1 MIEPYDYD
9 KLKELVKNRDV
20 PALKQFMK
28 DNDLIVDHGAIISK
42 HQEEYSKGVDFYDI
56 QQHIRKIFLNSSYG
70 ATLADTSGL
79 YDRRVGASI
88 TLSGRNITRHMSSKA
103 VQELTGEYTCKDWHR
118 TLNDTDSVYV
128 TFENTKYSDLP
139 MADKV
144 KLADEI
150 CEHINDSF
158 SEFCQRTFNV
168 DETHGNLIRC
178 AREVVYKSGLLLAKK
193 HYALLVTDNEGND
206 VTHNDLGGH
215 IKLRGLDLVR
225 ADTSPEIKKLLTRVL
240 ELILTNG
247 TKSDVEDV
255 IIDFLKKYNDK
266 DTWEKGAPKSVRNIS
281 DWEEKLGI
289 IKGDYTV
296 GNKSVHD
303 LDALETLINV
313 PATARAAINWNKL
326 RIIYN
331 DLAVPQI
338 MDGHRV
344 IVVKLKPNPFGFKSV
359 AIPYDLTEIPQWFKE
374 LCFDVNEMDASVVI
388 KKIRNMTDA
397 LHWELNLDKNKMSEQ
412 FGDTIEEEW

>member
-9 KLKELVKNRDV
+9 KLKELVKARDV

-28 DNDLIVDHGAIISK
+28 ENDLVVDHGAIVSV
-42 HQEEYSKGVDFYDI
+42 HREEYEKGVDFYDI

-103 VQELTGEYTCKDWHR
+103 VQELTGEYTYLTPVR
-118 TLNDTDSVYV
+118 VINDTDSVYV
-128 TFENTKYSDLP
+128 TFDGTDYAGLTMPE
-139 MADKV
+139 KV

-168 DETHGNLIRC
+168 DEAHGNLIRC

-225 ADTSPEIKKLLTRVL
+225 ADTSPEIKKLLTRVFFL
-240 ELILTNG
+240 CSMGNIGVFTNE
-247 TKSDVEDV
+247 TKGE
-255 IIDFLKKYNDK
+255 IY
-266 DTWEKGAPKSVRNIS
+266 E
-281 DWEEKLGI
+281 
-289 IKGDYTV
+289 IK
-296 GNKSVHD
+296 
-303 LDALETLINV
+303 E
-313 PATARAAINWNKL
+313 
-326 RIIYN
+326 
-331 DLAVPQI
+331 
-338 MDGHRV
+338 
-344 IVVKLKPNPFGFKSV
+344 
-359 AIPYDLTEIPQWFKE
+359 
-374 LCFDVNEMDASVVI
+374 
-388 KKIRNMTDA
+388 
-397 LHWELNLDKNKMSEQ
+397 SE
-412 FGDTIEEEW
+412 